1 MFSTSCLWN
10 DIIFLIQTFTN
21 QLLVS
26 PGISCRHWFATTIEI
41 IIYINVIIFSNLFF
55 FVSERM
61 IIHVYPLPIRV
72 FCRGVWE
79 VLGGVNSIHKYIHV
93 HNLKIGLFISPAC
106 LFVCFLTETLTCFDN
121 SNFISKL
128 KKNTKAT

>member
-26 PGISCRHWFATTIEI
+26 PGISWSHWFATTIEI

-55 FVSERM
+55 LWAKGRLFMFIPSPYVYFV
-61 IIHVYPLPIRV
+61 
-72 FCRGVWE
+72 GGGG

>member
-26 PGISCRHWFATTIEI
+26 PGISWSHWFATTIEI
-41 IIYINVIIFSNLFF
+41 IIYINVIIFSNFF
-55 FVSERM
+55 FCERKEDYSCLSPPHTC
-61 IIHVYPLPIRV
+61 IL
-72 FCRGVWE
+72 W
-79 VLGGVNSIHKYIHV
+79 GGGLLINSIHKYIHV

-128 KKNTKAT
+128 EKNTKAT